1 LSLINFDFHLKYCS
15 VGRLSHEVGWKYK
28 TVIETLELKRKA
40 KAAIRFSR
48 KKKDDKLR
56 AEAKKSLEKK
66 LKPLR
71 DIITSY
77 GYDV

>member
-1 LSLINFDFHLKYCS
+1 M
-15 VGRLSHEVGWKYK
+15 
-28 TVIETLELKRKA
+28 KRKA